1 MKKSRTIRKRIISF
15 ALTAAVVLSCF
26 LCDAGTLRSKAEE
39 NVYGAANVTQDNGN
53 NLVMVEGAGG
63 LEAHCNLVMKEGK
76 PTLVYPAAV
85 NADVDEELDVSG
97 CTLILES
104 DTILNVYSTA
114 SILEVNAGCEV
125 LFHGDCTT
133 TLDLDASAS
142 ATVADGILRT
152 GSHIIT
158 NSGSNFT
165 VASDASLVGITSG
178 DSFGGITTNNGTING
193 TFSYS
198 GTGETS
204 ATLFTNNGIIKGS
217 SCTISGNF
225 VDSSTAEYLVTS
237 SFTKGDMNL
246 NGTVIPSNENKFDNE
261 DVVINSTG
269 GTTKVELEEVTI
281 TKTTAFNGKAGDFV
295 PKADIGVSADWPS
308 KLYYGIEYNYAS
320 YITCD
325 STGTRTVQFADDTGT
340 IGSDFGDKYTEN
352 PKKEGYHQM
361 YVDVAATSTCRAN
374 SFVSQFKIDY
384 LARPGYCTI
393 DQTPVKDDGSCE
405 FYNQPITLR
414 APDGYKV
421 SQDNGKTE
429 PHATTTT
436 VSNDGYYQGIMGNFQ
451 ASNGAQTQLGD
462 YIYLKDVV
470 IDQTAPI
477 IKQNTAFD
485 QDDAPIK
492 TTIKDGVTLNA
503 RSVYFDVHDS
513 NGNGNALASVTVDGE
528 SIPVLSDLGT
538 AHVVLKQYLPGK
550 KTHKI
555 VATDECDNTS
565 VWNITLNYLPTP
577 TPETPYKVSGTEGKN
592 GFYTGE
598 VKLIPTDGYLISDN
612 VNGSFASGIT
622 YKPGMEYVWLMKESN
637 EAFTDAI
644 KVAPIKIDKEDP
656 TFARF
661 ATDINGKT
669 IALNDGGV
677 YTSRKLAF
685 TVTDE
690 NLESVTVNGNP
701 MPVKDG
707 KADVTLATIAQRK
720 EFTVVATD
728 LAGRST
734 TRTFTIDHKRKA
746 AQAKIVIENY
756 YYGMVPKAE
765 ISSNSDMVSRA
776 EVYYKSADSGDEN
789 FSTAYPLSV
798 GNYVAK
804 VIVPMSDDYNSA
816 EDRTEFNVSYLPT
829 PATPYTLGGTE
840 GKNGYYKSDVE
851 LVAPEGYKIAS
862 SVSEEG
868 SSRVAYT
875 EGMNGFY
882 LRRTDDGA
890 TTAFIP
896 ITETIKIDK
905 EIPVLAGTARDQDG
919 QSVGIVH
926 GMTYLADTMTFTIT
940 DDHLVSLTINGSKTA
955 VTGGKAVVSLDA
967 EQGIKDFV
975 IAAEDEAGN
984 VYNVTITLMATWYKD
999 KIIPMGA
1006 PVPLSA
1012 GELYNLGGGI
1022 WRVNGGQTLYP
1033 GGGSFCVVIPGD
1045 YTFVTTE

>member
-26 LCDAGTLRSKAEE
+26 LCNAGTLRSKAEE

-104 DTILNVYSTA
+104 ATILNVYSTA

-158 NSGSNFT
+158 NSGSDFT

-178 DSFGGITTNNGTING
+178 DTFGGITTNNGTING
-193 TFSYS
+193 SFSYS

-204 ATLFTNNGIIKGS
+204 ATLFTNNGIIRGS

-237 SFTKGDMNL
+237 SFTKGNMNL

-261 DVVINSTG
+261 DVVINSAG
-269 GTTKVELEEVTI
+269 GTTKVELEGVTI

-308 KLYYGIEYNYAS
+308 PVYYGIDYDFAS

-325 STGTRTVQFADDTGT
+325 STGERTVQFADGT
-340 IGSDFGDKYTEN
+340 IVAAGDKYTDN
-352 PKKEGYHQM
+352 PTEEGSHVM
-361 YVDVAATSTCRAN
+361 YVDVAATTTCRAN
-374 SFVSQFKIDY
+374 HFEKGFDTVCISS
-384 LARPGYCTI
+384 PGSCTI
-393 DQTPVKDDGSCE
+393 NETPVKADAYRKY
-405 FYNQPITLR
+405 FNRPITLR
-414 APDGYKV
+414 APAEYKV
-421 SQDNGKTE
+421 SPALGDDE
-429 PHATTTT
+429 IPFASAVT
-436 VSNDGYYQGIMGNFQ
+436 VSQDGQYYGVYGRFQ
-451 ASNGAQTQLGD
+451 RGDGAQTAYGAVYD
-462 YIYLKDVV
+462 GEFT
-470 IDQTAPI
+470 IDQTPPVI
-477 IKQNTAFD
+477 LQNTAVD
-485 QDDAPIK
+485 QDGVVITK
-492 TTIKDGVTLNA
+492 TIKDGTEINA
-503 RSVYFDVHDS
+503 RSATITIQDKIAGDDS
-513 NGNGNALASVTVDGE
+513 NLESVTVDGE
-528 SIPVLSDLGT
+528 PVVPDPETGE
-538 AHVVLKQYLPGK
+538 AQVVLNRKIPGK
-550 KTHKI
+550 QTFTIK
-555 VATDECDNTS
+555 ATDGLSNTS
-565 VWNITLNYLPTP
+565 TWKITLNYLPTE
-577 TPETPYKVSGTEGKN
+577 TPANPYKVSGPEGNN
-592 GFYTGE
+592 GFYTGD
-598 VKLIPTDGYLISDN
+598 VTLTPADGYMITDDI
-612 VNGSFASGIT
+612 NGSFYNKLT
-622 YKPGMEYVWLMKESN
+622 YKPGMENIWLIKIAN
-637 EAFTDAI
+637 GAFTDAI
-644 KVAPIKIDKEDP
+644 AVDPIKIDKEDP

-661 ATDINGKT
+661 ATDINGEP

-720 EFTVVATD
+720 EFKVVATD

-868 SSRVAYT
+868 SRRVPYT
-875 EGMNGFY
+875 EDMTGFY

-940 DDHLVSLTINGSKTA
+940 DDHLVSLTINGVKTA